1 MIVSAQQLKDGIFMQ
16 RTLRFS
22 VGLLIA
28 SVCAIPSFAATPV
41 SVDLVAQGQAALAA
55 SKASEALDLFETAS
69 LADPKNAAAFAGM
82 ARSYDALGL
91 GGKALRY
98 YREALE
104 LTPNDVGLLESQAL
118 GMISKGNVAKAQA
131 AYDRIKKVCAKVACP
146 AQSRVD
152 AALAKA
158 RTQTSMNTSRAP
170 AILRKVAK
178 PAVAAKPTVKTQPK
192 SK

>member
-1 MIVSAQQLKDGIFMQ
+1 MR
-16 RTLRFS
+16 RTLRIS
-22 VGLLIA
+22 IGLLIA
-28 SVCAIPSFAATPV
+28 GLAAPSLAATPL
-41 SVDLVAQGQAALAA
+41 STDLVAQGQAALAA
-55 SKASEALDLFETAS
+55 SKPAEALDLFETAS

-104 LTPNDVGLLESQAL
+104 LTPNDVSLLESQAL

-131 AYDRIKKVCAKVACP
+131 AYDRIKKICAKVACP

-158 RTQTSMNTSRAP
+158 RTQTSMNTSRMP
-170 AILRKVAK
+170 KVLRKAVK
-178 PAVAAKPTVKTQPK
+178 PGVGVKPKVK
-192 SK
+192 